1 MRVATFWWENVF
13 EKPRGSLNYLRKVQL
28 SSQTRFSLE
37 FSGQSY
43 VNNVCVFLCF
53 VCLNIYG
60 PSSII
65 KILTWLQG
73 FLVIDLYLVWFSLC
87 SGLFWESQDNG
98 VMKNLPFCLWSLGVI
113 LEQTYPAIV
122 VYWWHHRCYKGRG
135 STLAFTRMQCWVT
148 NVLRQKFHLVVSFLK
163 NLSVTVC

>member
-1 MRVATFWWENVF
+1 MWVATFWWENVF

-113 LEQTYPAIV
+113 LEQTYRLWSIDDITGVTRDV
-122 VYWWHHRCYKGRG
+122 VLHWHLPEC
-135 STLAFTRMQCWVT
+135 
-148 NVLRQKFHLVVSFLK
+148 NVELQM
-163 NLSVTVC
+163 C